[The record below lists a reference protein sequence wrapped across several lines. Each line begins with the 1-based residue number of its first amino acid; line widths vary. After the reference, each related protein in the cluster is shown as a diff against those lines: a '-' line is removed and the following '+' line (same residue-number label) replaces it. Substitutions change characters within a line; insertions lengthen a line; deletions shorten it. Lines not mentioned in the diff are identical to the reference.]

1 MSGLQLTMKITGL
14 RRDPARGLSAG
25 VDHARELC
33 LALGNDQFYM
43 RAMQAPKLVPLAD
56 RGPGR
61 PREFDIDE
69 AVMDAIEVFRARG
82 YHGTSVQDLTE
93 GTGLARGSLYKAFHD
108 KRSLFLAALDHYTA
122 ASLQRISDALGQPG
136 SPRAAIREALMGYA
150 HRAAA
155 AHGVQGCLITAAAM
169 EMMPGDAEVSV
180 LITRMFRR
188 MQDLFA
194 AAVIRG
200 QAAGE
205 IPRDYDERAI
215 ARLLLCTV
223 QGLRV
228 LGKTGPSE
236 NEMAEVVDVA
246 LRTLN

>member
-1 MSGLQLTMKITGL
+1 MPSQCQ
-14 RRDPARGLSAG
+14 S
-25 VDHARELC
+25 
-33 LALGNDQFYM
+33 
-43 RAMQAPKLVPLAD
+43 
-56 RGPGR
+56 PGR

-69 AVMDAIEVFRARG
+69 AVRDAIEVFRSHG
-82 YHGTSVQDLTE
+82 YHGTSVQDLID

-122 ASLQRISDALGQPG
+122 GSLQRIGDSLAAPG
-136 SPRAAIREALMGYA
+136 SARDAIGATLMGYA
-150 HRAAA
+150 SRAAA
-155 AHGVQGCLITAAAM
+155 QQGQRGCLLTSAAM
-169 EMMPGDAEVSV
+169 ELMPEDAEVSA

-188 MQDLFA
+188 MEDLFA

-205 IPRDYDERAI
+205 IPRSHDERAI
-215 ARLLLCTV
+215 ARALLCTI

-236 NEMAEVVDVA
+236 RETAEIVDQT
-246 LRTLN
+246 LRILS

>member
-1 MSGLQLTMKITGL
+1 MFRPPLEF
-14 RRDPARGLSAG
+14 RN
-25 VDHARELC
+25 V
-33 LALGNDQFYM
+33 QFHNKS
-43 RAMQAPKLVPLAD
+43 MQTPKLVPSPD
-56 RGPGR
+56 HPGPGR

-69 AVMDAIEVFRARG
+69 AVRDAIEVFRQHG

-122 ASLQRISDALGQPG
+122 GSLQRVGETLSQPG
-136 SPRAAIREALMGYA
+136 SARAAIRETLMGYA
-150 HRAAA
+150 RRAAE
-155 AHGVQGCLITAAAM
+155 GKGRQGCLLTASAM
-169 EMMPGDAEVSV
+169 ELMPEDAEVSS

-200 QAAGE
+200 QASGE
-205 IPRDYDERAI
+205 IRRDYDERAI
-215 ARLLLCTV
+215 ARVLLCTI

-236 NEMAEVVDVA
+236 SETAEVVDLT
-246 LRTLN
+246 LRILD